1 MMKRYLSLLVL
12 LAAPLAGLAL
22 EIRELASPAGPGA
35 MGAALTRDERGVVYL
50 TWLEPDGAGHALK
63 FSRLLAGATRWT
75 EPATIA
81 TGAGWFVNWAD
92 FPQLA
97 VADGKMTAVWFVENA
112 GHGYRAYWSQ
122 SRDQG
127 ATWSS
132 ALPVSAESG
141 ATEFTALQ
149 PLAGGRVLAV
159 WLDARARAKG
169 EEKQMLCARFLGE
182 DGPDMIV
189 DSMVCDC
196 CQIALVPTR
205 DGGVLAA
212 YRGRNPD
219 EVRDIKLSRFNGRA
233 WSRPEG
239 LHRDGW
245 KIAGCPVNG
254 PRLVTD
260 GSWHGVAWFT
270 GADDKP
276 KVHAALS
283 VDGGETFEATQL
295 DLGKP
300 EGRVDAVLLKDG
312 TLLVSWLERAG
323 EGKEGGIYLRG
334 LTADNRVTEPEMLA
348 PTKTTRASGFPRL
361 VMRDDKH
368 LVLAFTRDLEPSRL
382 ATLVVRV
389 R

>member
-1 MMKRYLSLLVL
+1 MKNVLTLVALLVST
-12 LAAPLAGLAL
+12 ATAWAL
-22 EIRELASPAGPGA
+22 EIRELTSPAGPGA
-35 MGAALTRDERGVVYL
+35 MGASLTRDERDAIYL
-50 TWLEPDGAGHALK
+50 TWLEPEGGDHVLK
-63 FSRLLAGATRWT
+63 FSRLLGGATRWT
-75 EPATIA
+75 EPMVIA
-81 TGAGWFVNWAD
+81 RGAGWFANWAD

-112 GHGYRAYWSQ
+112 GQGYRAYWSQ

-127 ATWSS
+127 ATWTRAAPLST
-132 ALPVSAESG
+132 ESDH
-141 ATEFTALQ
+141 TEFTALQ
-149 PLAGGRVLAV
+149 PMGDGRVLAV

-182 DGPDMIV
+182 DGPDMVI
-189 DSMVCDC
+189 DAMVCDC
-196 CQIALVPTR
+196 CQIALTPLR

-212 YRGRNPD
+212 YRGRNAD
-219 EVRDIKLSRFNGRA
+219 EVRDIKVSRFNGRK

-270 GADDKP
+270 GANDQP
-276 KVHAALS
+276 AVHAALS
-283 VDGGETFEATQL
+283 VDGGETFEAARI

-300 EGRVDAVLLKDG
+300 EGRVDTALLKDG
-312 TLLVSWLERAG
+312 TMLVAWLERAG
-323 EGKEGGIYLRG
+323 AGKEGGIYLRG
-334 LTADNRVTEPEMLA
+334 LTADNRLTEPEMLA
-348 PTKTTRASGFPRL
+348 PTKTTRASGFPRI
-361 VMRDDKH
+361 VMRDANTF
-368 LVLAFTRDLEPSRL
+368 VLAFTRDLEPSRL
-382 ATLVVRV
+382 ATLVVRL